1 MTPTRE
7 ESGFSLVEV
16 AISLAIIS
24 IALVPTAKMW
34 VAISQ
39 ANVAVGQKAEALVVA
54 QQILEREVRSKAYD
68 AQPVGRFEGVDAT
81 SGLRYVLMR
90 TEPVSRL
97 KRAEVNVYA
106 SGEPLV
112 RMVTLTAKEAP

>member
-1 MTPTRE
+1 MTPTRDE
-7 ESGFSLVEV
+7 RGFSLIEV

-39 ANVAVGQKAEALVVA
+39 ANVAVGQKAEALVIA
-54 QQILEREVRSKAYD
+54 QQVLERDVRSKAFD
-68 AQPVGRFEGVDAT
+68 DQPVGTYQGVDAT
-81 SGLRYVLMR
+81 SGLRYVLTR
-90 TEPVSRL
+90 TQPGTSL

-106 SGEPLV
+106 SEDHLI